1 MTEGSSVGSLNN
13 HAASLDGTGKRL
25 SAHETYAPDLEA
37 TGQRDGNPK
46 FHQLGW
52 KRLTILAMVEAI
64 ALGSLGLPR
73 AFATLGMVAGIFLSI
88 GIGLVA
94 MYAAYNIGQ
103 IKLRY
108 PQVSHYADVGALL
121 FGKGIGS
128 SIFVAAFV
136 SLLIFVVGS
145 HCLTGA
151 IAFKDI
157 VQTDICSTAF
167 SAISAAILLLLAIPP
182 SFADIAILGYIDF
195 ASIVIAIGI
204 TMIATGIQDRGNIG
218 DPEPYVAWSA
228 WPKQGITF
236 EEAIVS
242 ANSIVFAYSFGGCLP
257 SFMDDMHTPGD
268 YVKTLWWLG
277 GSQIFI
283 YTLTG
288 SLIYL
293 FVGQTVQ
300 SPALLSAGPLIS
312 RIVFG
317 IALPVIFISGSI
329 NTTVV
334 CRYIHGKVFAHSAA
348 RHVNTPKGWATWLG
362 LVSTVTVLAWI
373 IAEAIPVF
381 SDILSISSSLFV
393 SGLSY
398 YIPPVLWFVLLKQG
412 KWYDRKN
419 LKVAVCNGVVF
430 LIGIVILVC
439 GTYASVA
446 ELVSLLLL
454 GSDLFMETD
463 DRRNCRFERRG
474 RGLLASRSAVE
485 SHIGLCKVVR
495 SRALKALSFA
505 SESLRCR
512 APGFSIQGSSWRPFL
527 WVSKHTFLG
536 ILIWSGSPDVAY
548 RGKIEEL

>member
-1 MTEGSSVGSLNN
+1 
-13 HAASLDGTGKRL
+13 
-25 SAHETYAPDLEA
+25 
-37 TGQRDGNPK
+37 
-46 FHQLGW
+46 
-52 KRLTILAMVEAI
+52 
-64 ALGSLGLPR
+64 
-73 AFATLGMVAGIFLSI
+73 MVAGVFLSI

-103 IKLRY
+103 IKLKY
-108 PQVSHYADVGALL
+108 PQVSHYADVGSLL
-121 FGKGIGS
+121 FGKVGS
-128 SIFVAAFV
+128 SIFIAAFV

-151 IAFKDI
+151 IAFKNI
-157 VQTDICSTAF
+157 AQTNICATAF

-195 ASIVIAIGI
+195 ASIILAIGI
-204 TMIATGIQDRGNIG
+204 TMIATGIQDRGTLG

-242 ANSIVFAYSFGGCLP
+242 TNSIVFAYSFGGCLP
-257 SFMDDMHTPGD
+257 SFMDDMHTPKD

-312 RIVFG
+312 RVVFG
-317 IALPVIFISGSI
+317 TALPVIFISGSI

-334 CRYIHGKVFAHSAA
+334 CRYIHGKLFASSTA
-348 RHVNTPKGWATWLG
+348 RHVNSPRGWATWLG
-362 LVSTVTVLAWI
+362 LVFTVTVLAWTV
-373 IAEAIPVF
+373 AEAIPIF

-398 YIPPVLWFVLLKQG
+398 YIPPVLWFVLLKKG
-412 KWYDRKN
+412 NWYERAN
-419 LKVAVCNGVVF
+419 LKAAVCNGVVF
-430 LIGIVILVC
+430 LIGIVILAC

-446 ELVSLLLL
+446 ELVSSTSCLA
-454 GSDLFMETD
+454 GIDVCVCETNHCRD
-463 DRRNCRFERRG
+463 CRFERRG
-474 RGLLASRSAVE
+474 RG
-485 SHIGLCKVVR
+485 
-495 SRALKALSFA
+495 
-505 SESLRCR
+505 
-512 APGFSIQGSSWRPFL
+512 
-527 WVSKHTFLG
+527 
-536 ILIWSGSPDVAY
+536 
-548 RGKIEEL
+548 

>member
-1 MTEGSSVGSLNN
+1 M
-13 HAASLDGTGKRL
+13 
-25 SAHETYAPDLEA
+25 
-37 TGQRDGNPK
+37 
-46 FHQLGW
+46 
-52 KRLTILAMVEAI
+52 I
-64 ALGSLGLPR
+64 AG
-73 AFATLGMVAGIFLSI
+73 VFLSI

-103 IKLRY
+103 IKLKY
-108 PQVSHYADVGALL
+108 PQVSHYADVGLLL
-121 FGKGIGS
+121 FGQGIGS
-128 SIFVAAFV
+128 SVFVAAFV
-136 SLLIFVVGS
+136 SLLVFVVGS

-157 VQTDICSTAF
+157 VETNICSTAF

-195 ASIVIAIGI
+195 ASIILAIGI
-204 TMIATGIQDRGNIG
+204 TVIATGVQDRGHLG
-218 DPEPYVAWSA
+218 DREPYVAWSA

-257 SFMDDMHTPGD
+257 SFMDDMHTPSD

-334 CRYIHGKVFAHSAA
+334 CRYIHGKVFAKSSA

-362 LVSTVTVLAWI
+362 LVFTVTVLAWI

-412 KWYDRKN
+412 KWYDREN
-419 LKVAVCNGVVF
+419 WRAAVCNGVVF
-430 LIGIVILVC
+430 VIGIVILGC

-446 ELVSLLLL
+446 ELVSLLFVC
-454 GSDLFMETD
+454 GEIDVCF
-463 DRRNCRFERRG
+463 C
-474 RGLLASRSAVE
+474 E
-485 SHIGLCKVVR
+485 S
-495 SRALKALSFA
+495 
-505 SESLRCR
+505 
-512 APGFSIQGSSWRPFL
+512 
-527 WVSKHTFLG
+527 
-536 ILIWSGSPDVAY
+536 
-548 RGKIEEL
+548 

>member
-1 MTEGSSVGSLNN
+1 MENDRVDTYGSCDSRLEASASSIDAEGSNTTRAGKHGSTQEV
-13 HAASLDGTGKRL
+13 HDS
-25 SAHETYAPDLEA
+25 DLEA
-37 TGQRDGNPK
+37 IGQREGNPK

-73 AFATLGMVAGIFLSI
+73 AFATLGMVAGVLLSI

-103 IKLRY
+103 VKLKF
-108 PQVSHYADVGALL
+108 PQVSHYADVGSLL
-121 FGKGIGS
+121 FGPIGS
-128 SIFVAAFV
+128 GIFVGAFV

-157 VQTDICSTAF
+157 VQTNICSTAF
-167 SAISAAILLLLAIPP
+167 SAISAAILLFLAIPP

-195 ASIVIAIGI
+195 ASIILAIGI
-204 TMIATGIQDRGNIG
+204 TMIATGVQERGSLG
-218 DPEPYVAWSA
+218 DLEPYVAWSA

-242 ANSIVFAYSFGGCLP
+242 VNSIVFAYSFGGCLP
-257 SFMDDMHTPGD
+257 SFMDDMHTPSD

-293 FVGQTVQ
+293 FVGQSVQ

-334 CRYIHGKVFAHSAA
+334 CRYIHGKVFANSST
-348 RHVNTPKGWATWLG
+348 RYVNSPRGWATWLG
-362 LVSTVTVLAWI
+362 LVFTVTILAWI
-373 IAEAIPVF
+373 IAEAIPIF

-398 YIPPVLWFVLLKQG
+398 YIPPVLWFVLLKKG
-412 KWYDRKN
+412 HWYEKRN
-419 LKVAVCNGVVF
+419 LKAAFCNLVVF
-430 LIGIVILVC
+430 GIGIIILGC
-439 GTYASVA
+439 GTYASIA
-446 ELVSLLLL
+446 ELVREAKS
-454 GSDLFMETD
+454 
-463 DRRNCRFERRG
+463 
-474 RGLLASRSAVE
+474 GL
-485 SHIGLCKVVR
+485 IGK
-495 SRALKALSFA
+495 
-505 SESLRCR
+505 
-512 APGFSIQGSSWRPFL
+512 PFSC
-527 WVSKHTFLG
+527 
-536 ILIWSGSPDVAY
+536 
-548 RGKIEEL
+548 

>member
-1 MTEGSSVGSLNN
+1 MDEQ
-13 HAASLDGTGKRL
+13 
-25 SAHETYAPDLEA
+25 PDLQFDLRFSHCSVSQHCPLSLFRVALRDLRYAFRMDGESSGHA
-37 TGQRDGNPK
+37 RNYTSSKQPNAPLGCKSCYNSTNSVLRQNDTADRAIFDPSDLERSGQRQGNVK

-73 AFATLGMVAGIFLSI
+73 AFATLGMVAGVILSVSI
-88 GIGLVA
+88 GLIA
-94 MYAAYNIGQ
+94 MHAAYNIGQ
-103 IKLRY
+103 IKLNF
-108 PQVSHYADVGALL
+108 PQVSHYADVGSLL
-121 FGKGIGS
+121 FGPIGS
-128 SIFVAAFV
+128 SLFVGAFI
-136 SLLIFVVGS
+136 SLLVFVVGS

-157 VQTDICSTAF
+157 AQSGLCSTAF
-167 SAISAAILLLLAIPP
+167 SAISATVLLLLAIPP

-195 ASIVIAIGI
+195 ASIILAIGI
-204 TMIATGIQDRGNIG
+204 TMIATGAQDRRSLGY
-218 DPEPYVAWSA
+218 PEPYTPWSA
-228 WPKQGITF
+228 WPKEGITL

-257 SFMDDMHTPGD
+257 SFMNDMHTPED

-277 GSQIFI
+277 GSQILI

-288 SLIYL
+288 SIIYA

-334 CRYIHGKVFAHSAA
+334 CRYIHGKLFANSTI
-348 RHVNTPKGWATWLG
+348 RHINSSKGWTTWLA
-362 LVSTVTVLAWI
+362 LVFTVTMLAWI
-373 IAEAIPVF
+373 IAEAIPIF

-398 YIPPVLWFVLLKQG
+398 YIPPVLWFVFLKKG
-412 KWYDRKN
+412 SWYDKANIR
-419 LKVAVCNGVVF
+419 ASFCNGIVF
-430 LIGIVILVC
+430 LVGIIILGC

-446 ELVSLLLL
+446 ELVGHYLHIFSHVLI
-454 GSDLFMETD
+454 GKF
-463 DRRNCRFERRG
+463 CRSVKPSP
-474 RGLLASRSAVE
+474 GLLE
-485 SHIGLCKVVR
+485 SHSNVSMG
-495 SRALKALSFA
+495 
-505 SESLRCR
+505 
-512 APGFSIQGSSWRPFL
+512 SIVLPEAREPL
-527 WVSKHTFLG
+527 L
-536 ILIWSGSPDVAY
+536 
-548 RGKIEEL
+548 

>member
-1 MTEGSSVGSLNN
+1 MENDRVDTYGSCGSPLEASARSIDAEGPNKSRPGQHSSTQEV
-13 HAASLDGTGKRL
+13 HD
-25 SAHETYAPDLEA
+25 PDLEA

-73 AFATLGMVAGIFLSI
+73 AFATLGMVAGVFLGI

-103 IKLRY
+103 VKLKF
-108 PQVSHYADVGALL
+108 PQVSHYADVGSLL
-121 FGKGIGS
+121 FGPIGS
-128 SIFVAAFV
+128 GIFVGAFV

-151 IAFKDI
+151 IAFKEI
-157 VQTDICSTAF
+157 VQTNICSTAF
-167 SAISAAILLLLAIPP
+167 SAISAAILLFLAIPP

-195 ASIVIAIGI
+195 ASIVLAIGI
-204 TMIATGIQDRGNIG
+204 TMIATGVQDRGSLG
-218 DPEPYVAWSA
+218 DLEPYVAWSA
-228 WPKQGITF
+228 WPKEGITF

-242 ANSIVFAYSFGGCLP
+242 VNSIVFAYSFGGCLP
-257 SFMDDMHTPGD
+257 SFMDDMHTPSD

-293 FVGQTVQ
+293 FVGQSVQ

-334 CRYIHGKVFAHSAA
+334 CRYIHGKVFANSST
-348 RHVNTPKGWATWLG
+348 RYVNSPRGWATWLG
-362 LVSTVTVLAWI
+362 LVFTVTILAWI
-373 IAEAIPVF
+373 IAEAIPIF

-398 YIPPVLWFVLLKQG
+398 YIPPVLWFVLLKKG
-412 KWYDRKN
+412 HWYEKHN
-419 LKVAVCNGVVF
+419 LKAAICNLIVF
-430 LIGIVILVC
+430 SIGIIILGC
-439 GTYASVA
+439 GTYASIA
-446 ELVSLLLL
+446 ELVREAKS
-454 GSDLFMETD
+454 
-463 DRRNCRFERRG
+463 
-474 RGLLASRSAVE
+474 GL
-485 SHIGLCKVVR
+485 IGK
-495 SRALKALSFA
+495 
-505 SESLRCR
+505 
-512 APGFSIQGSSWRPFL
+512 PFSC
-527 WVSKHTFLG
+527 
-536 ILIWSGSPDVAY
+536 
-548 RGKIEEL
+548 

>member
-1 MTEGSSVGSLNN
+1 VTEGSSVGSLNN
-13 HAASLDGTGKRL
+13 HAASLDGTGKRFPARN
-25 SAHETYAPDLEA
+25 SHSPDLEA

-73 AFATLGMVAGIFLSI
+73 AFATLGMVAGVFLSI

-103 IKLRY
+103 VKLKY
-108 PQVSHYADVGALL
+108 PQVSHYADVGSLL

-151 IAFKDI
+151 IAFRDI
-157 VQTDICSTAF
+157 VQTNVCSTAF

-204 TMIATGIQDRGNIG
+204 TMIATGVQDRGSLG
-218 DPEPYVAWSA
+218 DSEPYVAWSV

-398 YIPPVLWFVLLKQG
+398 YVPPVLWFVLLKQG
-412 KWYDRKN
+412 KWYDRTN
-419 LKVAVCNGVVF
+419 LKAAVCNGVVF

-446 ELVSLLLL
+446 ELVSLLFL
-454 GSDLFMETD
+454 GCDLFMEAD
-463 DRRNCRFERRG
+463 DRCNCRFERRG
-474 RGLLASRSAVE
+474 RG
-485 SHIGLCKVVR
+485 
-495 SRALKALSFA
+495 
-505 SESLRCR
+505 
-512 APGFSIQGSSWRPFL
+512 
-527 WVSKHTFLG
+527 
-536 ILIWSGSPDVAY
+536 
-548 RGKIEEL
+548 

>member
-1 MTEGSSVGSLNN
+1 MDSGLTSSYGTCAVQESSSVGSLNN
-13 HAASLDGTGKRL
+13 QDASLDRTGKRFPVR
-25 SAHETYAPDLEA
+25 ETRNPDLEA

-73 AFATLGMVAGIFLSI
+73 AFGTLGMIAGVFLSI

-103 IKLRY
+103 IKLKY
-108 PQVSHYADVGALL
+108 PQVSHYADVGSLL
-121 FGKGIGS
+121 FGRVGS

-157 VQTDICSTAF
+157 VQTNICSTAF

-195 ASIVIAIGI
+195 ASIILAIGI
-204 TMIATGIQDRGNIG
+204 TMIATGVQDRGSLG

-242 ANSIVFAYSFGGCLP
+242 TNSIVFAYSFGGCLP
-257 SFMDDMHTPGD
+257 SFMDDMHTPSD

-300 SPALLSAGPLIS
+300 SPALLSAGPLLS

-334 CRYIHGKVFAHSAA
+334 CRYIHGKLFANSTA
-348 RHVNTPKGWATWLG
+348 RHVNTRKGWATWLG
-362 LVSTVTVLAWI
+362 LVFTVTVLAWI
-373 IAEAIPVF
+373 IAEAIPIF

-412 KWYDRKN
+412 NWYDRTNWKA
-419 LKVAVCNGVVF
+419 AVCNGVVF
-430 LIGIVILVC
+430 LIGVVILGC

-446 ELVSLLLL
+446 ELVSLLFVCGEADVFLC
-454 GSDLFMETD
+454 GS
-463 DRRNCRFERRG
+463 
-474 RGLLASRSAVE
+474 
-485 SHIGLCKVVR
+485 
-495 SRALKALSFA
+495 
-505 SESLRCR
+505 
-512 APGFSIQGSSWRPFL
+512 
-527 WVSKHTFLG
+527 
-536 ILIWSGSPDVAY
+536 
-548 RGKIEEL
+548 